1 VKEML
6 ILWIILFSFLS
17 SIGVIILIAAFL
29 FIQEKIQK
37 VLVPCL
43 ISYATGTLLTASLL
57 GLIPEALES
66 GLSLKLILLTVLIGI
81 ILFFILEKIVI
92 LRHCHELECDR
103 HKTAGYMVI
112 IGDAFHNAIDGV
124 VIAASFLSSIPL
136 GIAAGISVIMHEIPQ
151 EVGDFGVLLYSG
163 YSKWKALLW
172 NIISSLTTLIAAI
185 TAYYALGIISAVTPY
200 VMAISAASF
209 LYIALTDLYPELHHR
224 GGFRN
229 SICQFI
235 IMLIGV
241 GTILLLLQFHL

>member
-1 VKEML
+1 ML

-17 SIGVIILIAAFL
+17 SIGVIILVAAFL
-29 FIQEKIQK
+29 FIQEKVQK
-37 VLVPCL
+37 ILIPYL
-43 ISYATGTLLTASLL
+43 ISYATGTLLAASLL

-66 GLSLKLILLTVLIGI
+66 GSSLKLILLTVLGGI

-103 HKTAGYMVI
+103 HKTAGYMII
-112 IGDAFHNAIDGV
+112 IGDMFHNAIDGI

-136 GIAAGISVIMHEIPQ
+136 GVAAGISAIMHEIPQ
-151 EVGDFGVLLYSG
+151 EVGDFGILLYSG
-163 YSKWKALLW
+163 YSKMKALVW
-172 NIISSLTTLIAAI
+172 NIISSLTTLIVAI
-185 TAYYALGIISAVTPY
+185 IAYYALGIVSAVIPY

-209 LYIALTDLYPELHHR
+209 LYIALTDLYPELHHS
-224 GGFRN
+224 GGFQR

-241 GTILLLLQFHL
+241 GTIILLLQFYL